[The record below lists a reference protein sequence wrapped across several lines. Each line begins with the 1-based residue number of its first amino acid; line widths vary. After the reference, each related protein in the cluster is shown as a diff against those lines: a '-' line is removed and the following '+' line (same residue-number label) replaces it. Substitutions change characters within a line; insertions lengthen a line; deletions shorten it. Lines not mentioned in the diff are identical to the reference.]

1 MKTSTILYIEDDQE
15 IGSWSRDFL
24 IGQGYEVIWK
34 TSGHGAE
41 VAMEH
46 CDLVVLDI
54 MLPGLDGFTVGQRLK
69 RINPAMP
76 ILLLTARTAIED
88 KLAGLTFADDYITK
102 PFHPDELAAR
112 IQVLLRRTGAAETEL
127 LQIRH
132 LTIDRKESRLWISKT
147 RAEIVLT
154 GKQFHIFMYFLDHL
168 NHILTQKQIYEAVWG
183 EPHLDGDKTL
193 TVHIRHLREKIELDS
208 GFPKIIETIR
218 GVGYRVRS

>member
-1 MKTSTILYIEDDQE
+1 MKTFTILYIEDDQE

-24 IGQGYEVIWK
+24 IGQGYGVIWK
-34 TSGHGAE
+34 TSGQDAE
-41 VAMEH
+41 VVIEH

-76 ILLLTARTAIED
+76 ILMLTARTSIED
-88 KLAGLTFADDYITK
+88 KLTGLSFADDYITK

-112 IQVLLRRTGAAETEL
+112 IQVLLRRTGAAETEQ

-132 LTIDRKESRLWISKT
+132 LTIDRKESRLWNSET

-168 NHILTQKQIYEAVWG
+168 NHILTQKQIYESVWG

>member
-1 MKTSTILYIEDDQE
+1 MRTYTILYIEDDQE

-34 TSGHGAE
+34 TSGHNAE
-41 VAMEH
+41 EAIER
-46 CDLVVLDI
+46 CDLVLLDI
-54 MLPGLDGFTVGQRLK
+54 MLPGLDGFTIGQRLK

-76 ILLLTARTAIED
+76 ILMLTARTAIED
-88 KLAGLTFADDYITK
+88 KLTGLSFADDYITK

-112 IQVLLRRTGAAETEL
+112 IQVLLRRIGATETEQ

-132 LTIDRKESRLWISKT
+132 LMIDRKENRLWNSET
-147 RAEIVLT
+147 REEIILT

-208 GFPKIIETIR
+208 GSPQIIETIR